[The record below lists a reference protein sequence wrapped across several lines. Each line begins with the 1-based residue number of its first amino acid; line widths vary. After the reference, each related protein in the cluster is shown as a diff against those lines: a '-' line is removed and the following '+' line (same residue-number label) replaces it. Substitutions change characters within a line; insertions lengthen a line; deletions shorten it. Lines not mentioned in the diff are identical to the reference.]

1 MDCLLTVVAEI
12 HNRGKVDILHNLP
25 SVEELRAVRQKK
37 LLLTEGVAAFNEKP
51 KKGIKYLQEHGI
63 LGAGASQFTEMAAFL
78 RSEPRLDKRQIG
90 EYISCRGGQDILSA
104 FIKSFDLSARPLD
117 AALRSFLTTFRLPGE
132 SRLIERIFEE
142 FALHWFTT
150 YTGDKVPKDTDC
162 TFVLCYAVIQLNV
175 DQHNK
180 QVKNPMTIAQ
190 FRNNQRKLNGGDD
203 FPPKYLEEIYDN
215 IKESEIVLPAEQ
227 KGAIGE
233 DFKWQAMLGQAQNP
247 KTRTL
252 PYHRTGGSNVYDH
265 EVFGQMWGPTVTSL
279 CCVLDKA
286 DDHTLEARVLTHLR
300 VCAGIASAHHL
311 CDVFDSLI
319 VGMCK
324 RIVVAD
330 DADDGGSDSS
340 PVDDDFVSRLGRT
353 PKVQTT
359 LKLLFEL
366 IAEHG
371 NLLRHGW
378 QDILDLMAQLFVW
391 RLLPVEM
398 TTAFNFVSGGI
409 SLNPALVEQ
418 EAQETS
424 FFGQLLGLGGSPV
437 AASKARSRRYVVT
450 RTISLLAPLLSSLT
464 P

>member
-233 DFKWQAMLGQAQNP
+233 DFKWQAMLGQRTPRPGRCHTTALVGRTFTITKSLGKCGVP
-247 KTRTL
+247 PSPRCAVCSTRRMTTRSRL
-252 PYHRTGGSNVYDH
+252 ECLRTFASAPGSRRL
-265 EVFGQMWGPTVTSL
+265 TTCATSL
-279 CCVLDKA
+279 TRSSSA
-286 DDHTLEARVLTHLR
+286 
-300 VCAGIASAHHL
+300 CANG
-311 CDVFDSLI
+311 
-319 VGMCK
+319 
-324 RIVVAD
+324 
-330 DADDGGSDSS
+330 
-340 PVDDDFVSRLGRT
+340 
-353 PKVQTT
+353 
-359 LKLLFEL
+359 LL
-366 IAEHG
+366 
-371 NLLRHGW
+371 
-378 QDILDLMAQLFVW
+378 
-391 RLLPVEM
+391 
-398 TTAFNFVSGGI
+398 
-409 SLNPALVEQ
+409 
-418 EAQETS
+418 
-424 FFGQLLGLGGSPV
+424 
-437 AASKARSRRYVVT
+437 
-450 RTISLLAPLLSSLT
+450 
-464 P
+464 